1 MCIWWKIVRTRLS
14 IIFLQSGCSWG
25 IRLDKVIIWNDFWI
39 FFVFHSI
46 GKWLVPPTPPKP
58 KPVSQRIQDSL
69 PQQFSLMYW
78 RNNKQFIT
86 FIFFLA
92 GIFRANLFKVMWRGF
107 FANDPPWVSLILG
120 WNNKWNCV
128 HTFHYFISHQH
139 RVVRLESLLLQG
151 LQGSDRERTKRFLHV
166 VQVSLHCIYSRCIHP
181 RVLSGW

>member
-1 MCIWWKIVRTRLS
+1 MHP
-14 IIFLQSGCSWG
+14 FL
-25 IRLDKVIIWNDFWI
+25 L
-39 FFVFHSI
+39 FHSI

-92 GIFRANLFKVMWRGF
+92 GMNRTNLFILVESQ
-107 FANDPPWVSLILG
+107 DIVSVVEII
-120 WNNKWNCV
+120 CV
-128 HTFHYFISHQH
+128 HACPYFISHQH
-139 RVVRLESLLLQG
+139 RVVRHESLLLQR

-166 VQVSLHCIYSRCIHP
+166 VQVSLHCIYCRCIHP
-181 RVLSGW
+181 RVLIGKITITLQGPYWKRDIFNAETLYWSSSIMTSWQHLKDVNSV